1 MARILLVDDAVD
13 LRNALVYALQSEGH
27 VVAAADDGEQGMALQ
42 RGFNADVLITD
53 IFMPNK
59 DGIET
64 IQEFKEMSPG
74 ARIVVMSAS
83 NRLNS
88 STYLTIA
95 RELGVD
101 EVMNKPFSIQELL
114 DVVARLTV
122 PRQPSPT
129 DDGVKTED

>member
-13 LRNALVYALQSEGH
+13 LRDALVYALQSEGH
-27 VVAAADDGEQGMALQ
+27 VVAAADDGEQGMTLQ
-42 RGFNADVLITD
+42 RTFNADVLITD

-64 IQEFKEMSPG
+64 IQEFKEASPG

-114 DVVARLTV
+114 EVVARLTA
-122 PRQPSPT
+122 PQQPSPT
-129 DDGVKTED
+129 DGVKADD